1 MVLNGDDV
9 VREGEGGIARC
20 EECLWIVVGRSCF
33 SSEVLDLTVAAGMG
47 CVSLGVSRGQS
58 L

>member
-20 EECLWIVVGRSCF
+20 EESLWIVVGRSCF
-33 SSEVLDLTVAAGMG
+33 SSEVLGLTVL
-47 CVSLGVSRGQS
+47 LGWVVFF
-58 L
+58 

>member
-1 MVLNGDDV
+1 MGLNGDDV

-20 EECLWIVVGRSCF
+20 EESLWIVVGRSWF
-33 SSEVLDLTVAAGMG
+33 SSEVLGLTVL
-47 CVSLGVSRGQS
+47 LGWVVFLIVSRGQS